1 MENKAVHRDTQMD
14 RLGILLAEPMGSYL
28 SLGLEGGVVAL
39 DISDQ
44 PSTAGMKL
52 TGNYL
57 GMTVN
62 GTVLR
67 MRQWQLDYGMRL
79 TYHSLEDRI
88 NGQRAEVDWLESE
101 LGMDVKV
108 AVADGVSL
116 YGGSYYAVSDIDQ
129 RLRGTV
135 NETTEFD
142 ARGETAVIGVALEVD
157 PGGFVDLAVHRGRED
172 GFMLTFSRQY

>member
-1 MENKAVHRDTQMD
+1 
-14 RLGILLAEPMGSYL
+14 
-28 SLGLEGGVVAL
+28 
-39 DISDQ
+39 
-44 PSTAGMKL
+44 
-52 TGNYL
+52 
-57 GMTVN
+57 
-62 GTVLR
+62 
-67 MRQWQLDYGMRL
+67 
-79 TYHSLEDRI
+79 
-88 NGQRAEVDWLESE
+88 
-101 LGMDVKV
+101 
-108 AVADGVSL
+108 VADGVSL